1 MKTSRNTNGNGRS
14 QGKGNGNGRDGHNQ
28 KGKYFYPKYLQEK
41 LAITVLVITLALF
54 ALIMVLYRIIRDN
67 NEQYNK
73 IVLTQRQQEYE
84 SRVIPY
90 RRGDIVDRNG
100 TYLATSEKVY
110 NLIID
115 PRQIMS
121 APERYL
127 EPTIETLVASFG
139 FDAGELRAMIEEK
152 KDSVDQIEKHFRK
165 IALWIPTA
173 KAKPVHQCT
182 GKENTEGTYHCD
194 RKNRIFPKKDQ
205 RHENAKNSDGNTK
218 IAFKK

>member
-152 KDSVDQIEKHFRK
+152 KDSAYLRYRPARCRLRLNRCIELCCCTAYFLRLQRYGGCKSAVGIYRPQFR
-165 IALWIPTA
+165 LYLRTR
-173 KAKPVHQCT
+173 T
-182 GKENTEGTYHCD
+182 
-194 RKNRIFPKKDQ
+194 
-205 RHENAKNSDGNTK
+205 
-218 IAFKK
+218 

>member
-152 KDSVDQIEKHFRK
+152 RIPLISGTARDDSSPMTRGPRLKSWQRK
-165 IALWIPTA
+165 RTMPTSKTKMRW
-173 KAKPVHQCT
+173 KAGSGLRESGLRMNISVFTPITQW
-182 GKENTEGTYHCD
+182 
-194 RKNRIFPKKDQ
+194 P
-205 RHENAKNSDGNTK
+205 A
-218 IAFKK
+218 A